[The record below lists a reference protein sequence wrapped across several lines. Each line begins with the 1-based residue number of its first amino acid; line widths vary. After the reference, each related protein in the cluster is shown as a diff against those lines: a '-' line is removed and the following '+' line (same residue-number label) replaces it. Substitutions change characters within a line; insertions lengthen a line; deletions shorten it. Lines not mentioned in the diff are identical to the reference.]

1 MRSVEEIRSSIK
13 DLIKKAENEELLKLQ
28 ISSDKN
34 TDIQLSKVSTENDLS
49 EEIMEQINLEVTEF
63 EKAFK
68 KQGAEGLIAQSIRDA
83 LKPVLDEW
91 LKTNLPI
98 IVSEVIDEKIRE
110 ITKKT

>member
-1 MRSVEEIRSSIK
+1 LRSVEEIRSSIK

-28 ISSDKN
+28 ISGDKN
-34 TDIQLSKVSTENDLS
+34 TDIQLSTESDLS
-49 EEIMEQINLEVTEF
+49 EEIMEKINLEVTEF

>member
-28 ISSDKN
+28 ISGDKN
-34 TDIQLSKVSTENDLS
+34 TDIQLSTESNLS

>member
-28 ISSDKN
+28 ISGDKN
-34 TDIQLSKVSTENDLS
+34 TDIQLSTENDLS

-98 IVSEVIDEKIRE
+98 IVSEVIEEKIRE

>member
-34 TDIQLSKVSTENDLS
+34 TDIQLSTESDLS

>member
-28 ISSDKN
+28 ISGDKN
-34 TDIQLSKVSTENDLS
+34 TDIQLSTENDLS

-91 LKTNLPI
+91 LKINLPI

>member
-1 MRSVEEIRSSIK
+1 MRSVEEIRNSIK
-13 DLIKKAENEELLKLQ
+13 DLIKKAESEELLKLQ
-28 ISSDKN
+28 ISDDKN
-34 TDIQLSKVSTENDLS
+34 TDIQLSTENDLP
-49 EEIMEQINLEVTEF
+49 EEIMEQINQEVTEF

-83 LKPVLDEW
+83 VKPVLDEW

>member
-28 ISSDKN
+28 ISGDKN
-34 TDIQLSKVSTENDLS
+34 TDIQLSTENDLS

>member
-28 ISSDKN
+28 ISGDKN
-34 TDIQLSKVSTENDLS
+34 TNIQLSTENDLS

-98 IVSEVIDEKIRE
+98 IVSEVIDDKIRE

>member
-1 MRSVEEIRSSIK
+1 MGHPHIP
-13 DLIKKAENEELLKLQ
+13 NLQ
-28 ISSDKN
+28 TSGDKN
-34 TDIQLSKVSTENDLS
+34 TDIQLSTENDLS

>member
-28 ISSDKN
+28 VSGDKN
-34 TDIQLSKVSTENDLS
+34 TDIQLSTENDLS

>member
-28 ISSDKN
+28 ISDDKN
-34 TDIQLSKVSTENDLS
+34 TDNQLSTENDLS

>member
-13 DLIKKAENEELLKLQ
+13 DLIKKAENEEHLKLQ
-28 ISSDKN
+28 ISGDKN
-34 TDIQLSKVSTENDLS
+34 TDIKLSTENDLS

>member
-13 DLIKKAENEELLKLQ
+13 DLIKKAENEELLKSQ

-34 TDIQLSKVSTENDLS
+34 TDIQLSTENDLS

>member
-28 ISSDKN
+28 ISGNKN
-34 TDIQLSKVSTENDLS
+34 TDIQLSTENDLS

>member
-28 ISSDKN
+28 ISGNKN
-34 TDIQLSKVSTENDLS
+34 TDIQLSTENDLS

-110 ITKKT
+110 ITKKN

>member
-28 ISSDKN
+28 TSGDKN
-34 TDIQLSKVSTENDLS
+34 TDIQLSSENDLS

>member
-28 ISSDKN
+28 TSGDEN
-34 TDIQLSKVSTENDLS
+34 TDIQLSTESDLS

-68 KQGAEGLIAQSIRDA
+68 KQGAEGLIAKSISDA

>member
-28 ISSDKN
+28 ISGDKN
-34 TDIQLSKVSTENDLS
+34 TDIQLSNENDLS

>member
-28 ISSDKN
+28 TSGDKD
-34 TDIQLSKVSTENDLS
+34 TDIQLSTESDLS

-68 KQGAEGLIAQSIRDA
+68 KQGADGLIAQSIRDV

>member
-28 ISSDKN
+28 TSGDKN
-34 TDIQLSKVSTENDLS
+34 TDIQLSTEIDLS
-49 EEIMEQINLEVTEF
+49 EEIIEQINLEVTEF

-110 ITKKT
+110 ITKKN

>member
-1 MRSVEEIRSSIK
+1 LRSVEEIRSSIK

-28 ISSDKN
+28 ISGDKN
-34 TDIQLSKVSTENDLS
+34 TDIQLSTENDLS

-68 KQGAEGLIAQSIRDA
+68 KQGAEGLIAQSVRDA
-83 LKPVLDEW
+83 LKPILDEW

>member
-28 ISSDKN
+28 TSGDKN
-34 TDIQLSKVSTENDLS
+34 TDIQLSTDNDLS

>member
-28 ISSDKN
+28 TSGDKN
-34 TDIQLSKVSTENDLS
+34 TDIQLSTESNLS
-49 EEIMEQINLEVTEF
+49 EEIMEQISLEVTEF

>member
-1 MRSVEEIRSSIK
+1 MRSVEEIWSSIK

-28 ISSDKN
+28 ISGDKN
-34 TDIQLSKVSTENDLS
+34 TDIQLSTENDLS

>member
-28 ISSDKN
+28 ISGDKN
-34 TDIQLSKVSTENDLS
+34 TDIQLSTENDLS

-68 KQGAEGLIAQSIRDA
+68 KQGAEGLIAQSVRDA
-83 LKPVLDEW
+83 LKPILDEW

>member
-28 ISSDKN
+28 ISGDKN
-34 TDIQLSKVSTENDLS
+34 TDIQLSTENDLS

-83 LKPVLDEW
+83 LKPALDEW

-98 IVSEVIDEKIRE
+98 IVSEVIEEKIRE

>member
-1 MRSVEEIRSSIK
+1 LRSVEEIRSSIK

-28 ISSDKN
+28 TSGDEN
-34 TDIQLSKVSTENDLS
+34 TDIQLSTESDLS

-68 KQGAEGLIAQSIRDA
+68 KQGADGLIAQSIRDA

>member
-1 MRSVEEIRSSIK
+1 MRSVEEIRNSIK

-28 ISSDKN
+28 ISDDKN
-34 TDIQLSKVSTENDLS
+34 TDIQLSTENDLP
-49 EEIMEQINLEVTEF
+49 EEIMEQINQEVTEF

-83 LKPVLDEW
+83 VKPVLDEW

>member
-28 ISSDKN
+28 ISGDKN
-34 TDIQLSKVSTENDLS
+34 SDIQLSTENDLS

>member
-28 ISSDKN
+28 ISGDKN
-34 TDIQLSKVSTENDLS
+34 TDIQLSTENDLS

-68 KQGAEGLIAQSIRDA
+68 KQGAEGLIAQSIRDI

>member
-1 MRSVEEIRSSIK
+1 MRSVEEIRNSIK

-28 ISSDKN
+28 ISADKN
-34 TDIQLSKVSTENDLS
+34 TDIQLSTENDLS

-83 LKPVLDEW
+83 LKPILDEW

-110 ITKKT
+110 ITKK

>member
-28 ISSDKN
+28 ISGDKN
-34 TDIQLSKVSTENDLS
+34 TDIQLSSENDLS

-68 KQGAEGLIAQSIRDA
+68 KQGADGLIAQSIRDV

>member
-28 ISSDKN
+28 ISGDKN
-34 TDIQLSKVSTENDLS
+34 TDIQLSTENDLS
-49 EEIMEQINLEVTEF
+49 EEIMEKINLEVTEF

>member
-28 ISSDKN
+28 ISGDKN
-34 TDIQLSKVSTENDLS
+34 TDIQLSTESDLS

>member
-28 ISSDKN
+28 ISGDKN
-34 TDIQLSKVSTENDLS
+34 TDIQLSTESDLS
-49 EEIMEQINLEVTEF
+49 EEIMEKINLEVTEF